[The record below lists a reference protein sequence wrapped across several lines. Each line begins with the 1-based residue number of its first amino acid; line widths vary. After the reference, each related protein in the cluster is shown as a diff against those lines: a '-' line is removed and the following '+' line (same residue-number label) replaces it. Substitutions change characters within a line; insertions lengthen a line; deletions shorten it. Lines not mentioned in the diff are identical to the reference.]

1 MTTFAGIKS
10 TEALKKDKQ
19 IYRNTSVR
27 ALCAG
32 FLQKRMF
39 RVSVFLQILVSSGV
53 FPVQTETL
61 QDIFV
66 LPDMCDSGM

>member
-10 TEALKKDKQ
+10 TEALKKQ
-19 IYRNTSVR
+19 TVLPQH
-27 ALCAG
+27 LCMSTVCR
-32 FLQKRMF
+32 FSTKRMF